1 MPERFRGSPGTILS
15 LRFLRPLSSG
25 TLALDAWAFGSGI
38 WPVRLHSLLWLLGVL
53 AVASALHA
61 RLLPPRIARLAT
73 IVYAV
78 AGAHA
83 MPVLWTAA
91 RHTLVTAALALAAFY
106 LHVRGRID
114 PWAPGRVLAPL
125 AFAAALLG
133 GETALGMLALLVAW
147 EAVDRRPPILELAR
161 RLSPFLLI
169 AACYLTFY
177 VVAGYGAHG
186 SGGYAALGPTAAT
199 LTFALRHWLILLA
212 ELAAATPSDPS
223 GAASD
228 AMQWV
233 AAAWGVVTVG
243 LVWMMVRIIRPWM
256 DARDM
261 SALRWMTLAAAAA
274 AAPGALAPIGGRVLT
289 IALLPAS
296 GVAALLMARGVAALR
311 TGAITGARKWLVG
324 TAIAGLALGHLV
336 LGPIV
341 RVAAGAELTRIGR
354 EQYRV
359 AASIPR
365 CGSALAIL
373 AAADPTVSTYAPA
386 MLLLDRR
393 PLHDVRTLSMAPV
406 DHLVERLSAT
416 SFDLI
421 ALRDGTEPSLWER
434 LYRVKPMAR
443 GDRVFLPSFDATV
456 LDAPQG
462 WPTRVRFEF
471 RAPLESG
478 GVCFLQWWN
487 GQLEQV
493 RLPPAGG
500 TAAVPHQP
508 GPMGW

>member
-1 MPERFRGSPGTILS
+1 
-15 LRFLRPLSSG
+15 
-25 TLALDAWAFGSGI
+25 
-38 WPVRLHSLLWLLGVL
+38 
-53 AVASALHA
+53 
-61 RLLPPRIARLAT
+61 
-73 IVYAV
+73 
-78 AGAHA
+78 
-83 MPVLWTAA
+83 
-91 RHTLVTAALALAAFY
+91 
-106 LHVRGRID
+106 
-114 PWAPGRVLAPL
+114 
-125 AFAAALLG
+125 
-133 GETALGMLALLVAW
+133 
-147 EAVDRRPPILELAR
+147 
-161 RLSPFLLI
+161 
-169 AACYLTFY
+169 
-177 VVAGYGAHG
+177 
-186 SGGYAALGPTAAT
+186 
-199 LTFALRHWLILLA
+199 
-212 ELAAATPSDPS
+212 
-223 GAASD
+223 
-228 AMQWV
+228 
-233 AAAWGVVTVG
+233 
-243 LVWMMVRIIRPWM
+243 
-256 DARDM
+256 
-261 SALRWMTLAAAAA
+261 
-274 AAPGALAPIGGRVLT
+274 
-289 IALLPAS
+289 
-296 GVAALLMARGVAALR
+296 
-311 TGAITGARKWLVG
+311 
-324 TAIAGLALGHLV
+324 V

-493 RLPPAGG
+493 RLPPAGR